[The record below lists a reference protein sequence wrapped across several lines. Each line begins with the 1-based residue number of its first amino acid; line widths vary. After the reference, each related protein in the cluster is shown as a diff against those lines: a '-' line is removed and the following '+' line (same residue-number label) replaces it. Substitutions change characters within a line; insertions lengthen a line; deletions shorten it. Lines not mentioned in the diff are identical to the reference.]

1 MFDHAFQDFVTLLAV
16 YNPTGIVP
24 QYLFFTRR
32 ASPEVRK
39 KLALRSVAIATA
51 ILVAFIVLGQ
61 ILLEALQITLPS
73 FSIAGGLVLLIISL
87 RTIFEGVHD
96 DLAEE
101 EEKEASLASARD
113 LAVFPLATP
122 LIAGPGG
129 ILVVVL
135 LTDNHRFGAPEQ
147 AVTTLMLLVVLGF
160 TFLVL
165 RAAETVQ
172 RVLGVTG
179 INVVSRVSGLV
190 LAALA
195 VETILDG
202 IRTSFSLI

>member
-1 MFDHAFQDFVTLLAV
+1 MFDHAFQDW
-16 YNPTGIVP
+16 
-24 QYLFFTRR
+24 
-32 ASPEVRK
+32 K
-39 KLALRSVAIATA
+39 KLALRSVAIATT
-51 ILVAFIVLGQ
+51 ILVGFIVLGQ
-61 ILLEALQITLPS
+61 FLLEALEISLPS
-73 FSIAGGLVLLIISL
+73 FSIAGGLVLLVISL
-87 RTIFEGVHD
+87 RTIFEGVHE

-101 EEKEASLASARD
+101 EEKEASLASTRD
-113 LAVFPLATP
+113 LAVFPLTTP
-122 LIAGPGG
+122 LIASPGG

-147 AVTTLMLLVVLGF
+147 AVTTLMLLVVLVF

-202 IRTSFSLI
+202 IRTSFSLPG